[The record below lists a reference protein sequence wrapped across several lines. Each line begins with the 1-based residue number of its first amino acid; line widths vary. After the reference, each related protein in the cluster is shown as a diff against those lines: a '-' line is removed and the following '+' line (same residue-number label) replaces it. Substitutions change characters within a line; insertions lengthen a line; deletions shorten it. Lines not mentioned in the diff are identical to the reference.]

1 MSSSTDTFDTLSD
14 LTRLERSV
22 TIHAQE
28 AKPAADR
35 FQVGQVLC
43 GTYEVRELLG
53 SGGMGQVYEA
63 KDRRLNRVVALKVSW
78 PHIAVEALR
87 REAQVLAAFRHAGL
101 VTAHALCD
109 HEGVEFLVME
119 RLNGKSLEQ
128 HLEKG
133 LLPFE
138 EVSALLLRVC
148 ETLALLHENG
158 LAHADLKPANI
169 MLAPGDRVVLLDFG
183 IARVEQIRIDGRP
196 ISGSPHYM
204 APETIRAQVKP
215 GSAHLVDLYALGVLA
230 YVLLVGNPPFDH
242 TNPMEILRLHLGTRP
257 PRVSAT
263 RKDVWPHLDT
273 LVAALLEKEPD
284 ARPESIDEVRAALSR
299 PRSRTPKP
307 E

>member
-1 MSSSTDTFDTLSD
+1 MGSTDTFDTLSD

-22 TIHAQE
+22 TIHAEE
-28 AKPAADR
+28 AQPAPDR
-35 FQVGQVLC
+35 FQVGQLLA
-43 GTYEVRELLG
+43 GTYEVRALLG

-63 KDRRLNRVVALKVSW
+63 RDKRLNRLVALKVSW
-78 PHIAVEALR
+78 PHIAPDSLR
-87 REAQVLAAFRHAGL
+87 REAQVLAAFRHPGL
-101 VTAHALCD
+101 VMAHALCE
-109 HEGVEFLVME
+109 HEDIEFLVME

-128 HLEKG
+128 RLEKG
-133 LLPFE
+133 PPSFE
-138 EVSALLLRVC
+138 EVTALLLRVS

-169 MLAPGDRVVLLDFG
+169 MLAPGNRVVLLDFG
-183 IARVEQIRIDGRP
+183 IARVEQIHIHGRP

-215 GSAHLVDLYALGVLA
+215 GCAHLVDLYALGVLA
-230 YVLLVGNPPFDH
+230 YVLLVGQPPFDH

-257 PRVSAT
+257 PRVSSL

-284 ARPESIDEVRAALSR
+284 ARPASIDEVRAALSR
-299 PRSRTPKP
+299 PVRRTPYA
-307 E
+307 